1 MDAFG
6 NDWLRSWKHRD
17 LDAILSHYADDVE
30 LQSPLV
36 VHLLGET
43 SGTVVGKEKL
53 REYFQKVL
61 VALPE
66 DVELEL
72 LGVFGGVDSL
82 VVHFQAKGGQ
92 GAELMKLNAE
102 GKARRA
108 IAHGRA
114 LRLAADR
121 ARSGVP
127 SCCLDMWPGAGSRG
141 YRIDSRD
148 GGSP

>member
-1 MDAFG
+1 MNVPAIDAFG
-6 NDWLRSWKHRD
+6 HDWLRSWKQRD

-30 LQSPLV
+30 LQSPPV

-66 DVELEL
+66 EVELEL

-102 GKARRA
+102 GKVHRA

-114 LRLAADR
+114 
-121 ARSGVP
+121 
-127 SCCLDMWPGAGSRG
+127 
-141 YRIDSRD
+141 
-148 GGSP
+148 